1 MAEVAELLW
10 HRYRYYPYERVL
22 GRREIKALLPNVEL
36 VESGKGVRLFGNFDP
51 EAAKQLV
58 YFAGAVSPVG
68 HVDPTTQGLLE
79 RVNGN
84 GVNRQ
89 STRYSA
95 HGLHEYKGKFNPQV
109 PRAILNIFGVRP
121 GSRVIDPFCGSGT
134 SLLECVHS
142 GMKAVG
148 TDINPLAVFL
158 ANAKLDAIHIPVDA
172 HRRALDA
179 TLKRRKTV
187 KRPRATPEDARCAY
201 LRSWFDVDIFDLIER
216 LRISIERE
224 GSKSAPPLLAIAS
237 NLLRDYSL
245 QDPNDLRI
253 RRRKDSIPE
262 KPFHE
267 AFEEAAIQ
275 FLSKLEDAQGI
286 LSRTPNGS
294 RALLLDS
301 RTLRPGLPGI
311 GPARFDCAITSPP
324 YATALP
330 YIDTQRLSLV
340 WLGLISPSEILPLEA
355 RLVGSRE
362 VRGQSKREL
371 LGHLLNNDARI
382 PAAQANY
389 CRELQMALSE
399 RDGFRRQ
406 AVPLLLYRYF
416 AGMARVFQALRP
428 LMKKNAPFAL
438 VVGHNHTVL
447 GGRRFDIDTPAH
459 LASIALAC
467 GWAHDETI
475 PLQTYQRYGYHM
487 ENAVSG
493 EGLVIVRAA

>member
-1 MAEVAELLW
+1 MAELLW

-22 GRREIKALLPNVEL
+22 ARREIETLLPGAEL
-36 VESGKGVRLFGNFDP
+36 AESDKGIRLRGGFDL
-51 EAAKQLV
+51 EAAKRLV
-58 YFAGAVSPVG
+58 YFAWATSPSG
-68 HVDPTTQGLLE
+68 HINPTTQGQLE

-84 GVNRQ
+84 GINRQ

-95 HGLHEYKGKFNPQV
+95 HGLHEYKGKFNPQIA
-109 PRAILNIFGVRP
+109 RAILNIFGTQP
-121 GSRVIDPFCGSGT
+121 GARVIDPFCGSGT
-134 SLLECVHS
+134 SLLECVHM

-148 TDINPLAVFL
+148 ADINPLAVFI
-158 ANAKLDAIHIPVDA
+158 ANAKFDATRIPANA
-172 HRRALDA
+172 HRQALDA
-179 TLKRRKTV
+179 TLRRRKTI
-187 KRPRATPEDARCAY
+187 KPPKAAREDARRDY
-201 LRSWFDVDIFDLIER
+201 LRSWFDTDVFDAIER
-216 LRISIERE
+216 LRIAIERE
-224 GSKSAPPLLAIAS
+224 DSESAAPLLAIAS

-253 RRRKDSIPE
+253 RRRKDPIPE

-267 AFEEAAIQ
+267 AFEEAALQ
-275 FLSKLEDAQGI
+275 FFSKLEDAQGI
-286 LSRTPNGS
+286 LSLAPIES

-311 GPARFDCAITSPP
+311 GVARFDCAITSPP

-340 WLGLISPSEILPLEA
+340 WLGLIPPSEILPLEA

-371 LGHLLNNDARI
+371 LGHLLNNDAEI
-382 PAAQANY
+382 PLAQADY
-389 CRELQMALSE
+389 CRELQAALSE

-416 AGMARVFQALRP
+416 AGMARVFRALRP
-428 LMKKNAPFAL
+428 LMKENAPFAL
-438 VVGHNHTVL
+438 IVGRNHTVL
-447 GGRRFDIDTPAH
+447 GGRRFDIDTPTH
-459 LASIALAC
+459 LAAIAQVC

-487 ENAVSG
+487 ENAVNG
-493 EGLVIVRAA
+493 ESLVIVRAA